1 MNKFLISCLTA
12 FIAVASAV
20 SIAYAQT
27 SQPGASNRLPG
38 VYAVITTNMGTIA
51 CKLFDKVAPLAV
63 QNFIDLAEGT
73 KEFTDPKN
81 GNKVKRPYYDGT
93 IFHRVIPGF
102 MIQGGDPTGTGRG
115 GPGYEFKD
123 EIKSLKFNKIGRLAM
138 ANRGPNTNG
147 GQFFITVQ
155 KSLPNLNGGYTIF
168 GQVVEGQEVANAIS
182 RVQRGARDKPM
193 ADIVLE
199 TVTIERVK

>member
-1 MNKFLISCLTA
+1 MSCVTVLL
-12 FIAVASAV
+12 VSASCA
-20 SIAYAQT
+20 SFASAQT
-27 SQPGASNRLPG
+27 SQPGSSDRLPG
-38 VYAVITTNMGTIA
+38 IYAAFKTNMGTIV

-63 QNFIDLAEGT
+63 QNFVGLAEGT
-73 KEFTDPKN
+73 KEFKDPNN

-123 EIKSLKFNKIGRLAM
+123 EIRSLKFNKIGRLAM

-147 GQFFITVQ
+147 SQFYITVQ

-168 GQVVEGQEVANAIS
+168 GQVVEGQDVANAIS
-182 RVQRGARDKPM
+182 RVQRGRGDKPM
-193 ADIVLE
+193 VNIVLE
-199 TVTIERVK
+199 TVTIERLK

>member
-1 MNKFLISCLTA
+1 MSCVTVLL
-12 FIAVASAV
+12 VSASCA
-20 SIAYAQT
+20 SFASAQT
-27 SQPGASNRLPG
+27 SQPGSSDRLPG
-38 VYAVITTNMGTIA
+38 IYAAFKTNMGTIV

-63 QNFIDLAEGT
+63 QNFVGLAEGT
-73 KEFTDPKN
+73 KEFTDPNN

-123 EIKSLKFNKIGRLAM
+123 EIRSLKFNKIGRLAM

-147 GQFFITVQ
+147 SQFYITVQ

-168 GQVVEGQEVANAIS
+168 GQVVEGQDVANAIS
-182 RVQRGARDKPM
+182 RVQRGRGDKPM
-193 ADIVLE
+193 VNIVLE

>member
-1 MNKFLISCLTA
+1 MKKCLMSCVTVLL
-12 FIAVASAV
+12 VSASCA
-20 SIAYAQT
+20 SFASAQT
-27 SQPGASNRLPG
+27 SQPGSSDRLPG
-38 VYAVITTNMGTIA
+38 IYAAFKTNMGTIV

-63 QNFIDLAEGT
+63 QNFVGLAEGT
-73 KEFTDPKN
+73 KEFTDPNN

-123 EIKSLKFNKIGRLAM
+123 EIRSLKFNKIGRLAM

-147 GQFFITVQ
+147 SQFYITVQ

-168 GQVVEGQEVANAIS
+168 GQVVEGQDVANAIS
-182 RVQRGARDKPM
+182 RVQRGRGDKPM
-193 ADIVLE
+193 VNIVLE

>member
-123 EIKSLKFNKIGRLAM
+123 EIKSLKFN
-138 ANRGPNTNG
+138 
-147 GQFFITVQ
+147 
-155 KSLPNLNGGYTIF
+155 
-168 GQVVEGQEVANAIS
+168 
-182 RVQRGARDKPM
+182 
-193 ADIVLE
+193 
-199 TVTIERVK
+199 